1 MFNPFFTG
9 LSELTESELYT
20 KAADLTRKYWATTNP
35 GVRQQIKAM
44 LDQIQSEQTDRT
56 VRQKETPSDQ
66 DLDLDNLIN
75 IN

>member
-9 LSELTESELYT
+9 LSELSESELYT

-35 GVRQQIKAM
+35 GVRQQIKTM
-44 LDQIQSEQTDRT
+44 LDQIQTEQTERII
-56 VRQKETPSDQ
+56 RQKENPSDQ
-66 DLDLDNLIN
+66 DSDLDNLIN